1 MNNKSVI
8 LKVDNQAQISISK
21 SLEGIGIQRVT
32 MPISPLNFIKLFHV
46 ADSKVNPRKAKINLI
61 VKAIEETLEYSP
73 ELYYFYSKGI
83 LLSTLYFDLFDR
95 NRVRLSFSNDEIE
108 GIMDGGHNTFA
119 IARYIAKIL
128 MDKDLKTWDD
138 CIKYYQDELTFNKL
152 IKECELEKYST
163 KLAFSIPIEV
173 ISPIDNDEESIEY
186 YSNHILEIC
195 SARNANVSLTES
207 TKSNKEGLYE
217 ELKNCLKGSYK
228 DNIAWRSGEN
238 GKIKSD
244 DVVAL
249 ACLPLIKLSE
259 CNYFDENSIS
269 TLNRISLYSQKST
282 CIKYYRKLMKDPQIS
297 KQQLGKYELIDSA
310 VKSGFDLVDDIIKFF
325 DKLYYY
331 FPLIYNYNA
340 GSFGRIK
347 GVTQKENELGGY
359 LNKYSGQFNTF
370 DKKSTY
376 NYAYGFFY
384 PIICGLTSL
393 MKFENKKLSWI
404 INPMDI
410 NLESDKIKSCFGIYT
425 DAIKEMQYDPQKVG
439 KSSFSYKLADIVIK
453 NIINDLV

>member
-1 MNNKSVI
+1 
-8 LKVDNQAQISISK
+8 
-21 SLEGIGIQRVT
+21 
-32 MPISPLNFIKLFHV
+32 
-46 ADSKVNPRKAKINLI
+46 
-61 VKAIEETLEYSP
+61 
-73 ELYYFYSKGI
+73 
-83 LLSTLYFDLFDR
+83 
-95 NRVRLSFSNDEIE
+95 
-108 GIMDGGHNTFA
+108 
-119 IARYIAKIL
+119 
-128 MDKDLKTWDD
+128 
-138 CIKYYQDELTFNKL
+138 
-152 IKECELEKYST
+152 
-163 KLAFSIPIEV
+163 
-173 ISPIDNDEESIEY
+173 
-186 YSNHILEIC
+186 
-195 SARNANVSLTES
+195 
-207 TKSNKEGLYE
+207 
-217 ELKNCLKGSYK
+217 
-228 DNIAWRSGEN
+228 
-238 GKIKSD
+238 
-244 DVVAL
+244 
-249 ACLPLIKLSE
+249 
-259 CNYFDENSIS
+259 
-269 TLNRISLYSQKST
+269 
-282 CIKYYRKLMKDPQIS
+282 MKDPQIS